1 MRLSID
7 ECGWREVGAR
17 LADAMQGIDEDTND
31 SRMRRE
37 VYYSI
42 LCHVEKR
49 IQADKRR
56 IKPDDDPPDTPPVL
70 SDPDVGPPPSQ
81 AKELVIPEKVADMTH
96 RGPGL

>member
-17 LADAMQGIDEDTND
+17 LADAMQGSD
-31 SRMRRE
+31 ME
-37 VYYSI
+37 VYYTL
-42 LCHVEKR
+42 LCHVEIR

-81 AKELVIPEKVADMTH
+81 AKELVIQEKVADMTH